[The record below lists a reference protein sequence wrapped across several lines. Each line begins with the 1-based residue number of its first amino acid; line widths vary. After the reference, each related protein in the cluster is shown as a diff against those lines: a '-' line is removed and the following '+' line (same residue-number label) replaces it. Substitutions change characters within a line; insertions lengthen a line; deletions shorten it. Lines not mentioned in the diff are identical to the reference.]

1 MKFYGEPNLT
11 VIEFRSKKA
20 LCKFDDKGEFTTEDE
35 KLISKLR
42 QHFKHEETTPKKKV
56 KK

>member
-20 LCKFDDKGEFTTEDE
+20 LCKFNDKGEFITEDE
-35 KLISKLR
+35 KLINKLR
-42 QHFKHEETTPKKKV
+42 QHFKYEETPKKRV